1 MPRVI
6 RWFDKIGDDF
16 RGEKFL
22 PDIPVV
28 ELKKIY
34 PNTWADPLMYDCYD
48 IAEKEADF
56 FKQYVD
62 IEFEFDKYEY
72 FSEIDAD
79 KE

>member
-6 RWFDKIGDDF
+6 RWFDQTEDF
-16 RGEKFL
+16 LCGEKFL

-34 PNTWADPLMYDCYD
+34 PDSWNDPYLYDCYR
-48 IAEKEADF
+48 ITKKEANF